1 MHYIEQISGVVNYM
15 NQTFSLFDEVEK
27 IRPRCLLKKEMKNCD

>member
-15 NQTFSLFDEVEK
+15 NQTFSLFNEVEK
-27 IRPRCLLKKEMKNCD
+27 IRPNRLLENKRGCK